1 MCGACGGEARPVSGG
16 RGSCASACC
25 ALRHG
30 GSAIARLPSPPAAS
44 ASMRFRFGLALR
56 FRKPAALP
64 RRLVASV
71 RSARSSGRSTAP
83 RNCNRKAFV
92 QPWRG
97 EILSLAARTNREELL
112 RIEFSSQLGCRLASA
127 ADASETALSAR
138 SERLGRSATRP
149 VTGTQAYP
157 HPHVPPATDRLPK
170 LGGAV
175 CHNNGHSQQRQTRFR
190 TTPFAKYWT
199 LCVKWRHEKH
209 VAKGNERIHRHKTQG
224 VRPSGTGHADANPRR
239 CVRDNG
245 LRAQVREPPADR
257 QQEVPRAQGPGKDLR
272 RRGRRNQQGQT

>member
-64 RRLVASV
+64 RGLVASV
-71 RSARSSGRSTAP
+71 RSARSSRSSARVRVPPPDAWLASAGRQARTPPERPNAPVPRAAQFAPLPTHRCGKGRSA
-83 RNCNRKAFV
+83 K
-92 QPWRG
+92 
-97 EILSLAARTNREELL
+97 RTRPKP
-112 RIEFSSQLGCRLASA
+112 ICRLASA
-127 ADASETALSAR
+127 AHASETALSAR

-157 HPHVPPATDRLPK
+157 HPHVPPATCL
-170 LGGAV
+170 
-175 CHNNGHSQQRQTRFR
+175 
-190 TTPFAKYWT
+190 
-199 LCVKWRHEKH
+199 
-209 VAKGNERIHRHKTQG
+209 
-224 VRPSGTGHADANPRR
+224 
-239 CVRDNG
+239 
-245 LRAQVREPPADR
+245 
-257 QQEVPRAQGPGKDLR
+257 
-272 RRGRRNQQGQT
+272 